1 MHPKERQDKGRK
13 DLFRACLDQIVDGS
27 LPLAKRAETID
38 GCFLAPRSVKV
49 KSTLRRDRR
58 CRRDGCRA
66 S

>member
-38 GCFLAPRSVKV
+38 GRFLA
-49 KSTLRRDRR
+49 
-58 CRRDGCRA
+58 
-66 S
+66 